1 MRIDRLELLTT
12 DLAAQKRFYTDELP
26 LPVVASSGVDLSLQA
41 GRSQLTFRRAPEG
54 WAGFY
59 HFAFNIPEDQFLEA
73 KRWLSGRVTLIKD
86 IKGDDEFAS
95 TEWNAHS
102 VYFFDPA
109 GNILEFIARHDL
121 AEHRDSPFSAESI
134 LSISEI
140 GIVAEDVPAVVEHL
154 GSQIGISPYRGPG
167 SETFTAVGEM
177 HGLFIVVKRGRI
189 WFPDTGK
196 GAVPAPVLVDVTTD
210 TGRRY
215 RLSGP
220 PYEVTMLHSGRSG
233 KA

>member
-12 DLAAQKRFYTDELP
+12 DLTAQKRFYAGELP
-26 LPVVASSGVDLSLQA
+26 LPVLASSGVDLSLRA

-59 HFAFNIPEDQFLEA
+59 HFAFNIPEDQFRAA

-86 IKGDDEFAS
+86 NKGDDEFAS
-95 TEWNAHS
+95 TQWNAHS
-102 VYFFDPA
+102 VYYYDSA

-121 AEHRDSPFSAESI
+121 DEHRYGPFSAESI

-154 GSQIGISPYRGPG
+154 GSQIGVYPYGGPG
-167 SETFTAVGEM
+167 SETFTAVGDM

-196 GAVPAPVLVDVTTD
+196 GAVQAPVLVNVTTD
-210 TGRRY
+210 IGTRY

-220 PYEVTMLHSGRSG
+220 SYEVTMLHSDRSG
-233 KA
+233 KV